1 MRSADDDMLRP
12 FYLLLLVAMIGAAT
26 VTYQI
31 KHHAEEKL
39 AEVRALQ
46 AEIRLEE
53 QTLDLLKADWSLL
66 NQPIRLQRLVERFQ
80 DELQLQNIDPQQIAT
95 PAELPQKLLQI
106 EELIAQPFEEF
117 ADPTITGSVVR

>member
-1 MRSADDDMLRP
+1 MLRP

-80 DELQLQNIDPQQIAT
+80 DELELQNIDPQQIAT
-95 PAELPQKLLQI
+95 AVELPQKLLQI

-117 ADPTITGSVVR
+117 ADPTITGSVVQ